1 MIYKL
6 IEKIDDKKNR
16 ELKLYVYYE
25 KGFYN
30 GWTSQDV
37 KRGVKLIVTCVTVED
52 RGSYKMEQIDV
63 FGKGNFNMHLES
75 LARKSAKKLEYWE
88 NKRRAKSCLKFKRV
102 KDCGILNRLWVTIG
116 KDGTYKADYC
126 AGQDYDSEM
135 RTIRRLLT
143 EQY

>member
-30 GWTSQDV
+30 GLTSQDV

-63 FGKGNFNMHLES
+63 FGKGNFNMHLET
-75 LARKSAKKLEYWE
+75 LARKSAKKVEYWE
-88 NKRRAKSCLKFKRV
+88 NKVKEKSDELFEAWMAGLYSKFFE
-102 KDCGILNRLWVTIG
+102 ILGV
-116 KDGTYKADYC
+116 
-126 AGQDYDSEM
+126 
-135 RTIRRLLT
+135 
-143 EQY
+143 

>member
-1 MIYKL
+1 MFVGSDLLTMWVGDYPQRINLMYNLKLTIMIYKL

-16 ELKLYVYYE
+16 ELKLDVYYE

-63 FGKGNFNMHLES
+63 FGKGNFSMHLES

-88 NKRRAKSCLKFKRV
+88 NKVKEKSDELFEAWMAGLYSKFFE
-102 KDCGILNRLWVTIG
+102 ILGV
-116 KDGTYKADYC
+116 
-126 AGQDYDSEM
+126 
-135 RTIRRLLT
+135 
-143 EQY
+143 